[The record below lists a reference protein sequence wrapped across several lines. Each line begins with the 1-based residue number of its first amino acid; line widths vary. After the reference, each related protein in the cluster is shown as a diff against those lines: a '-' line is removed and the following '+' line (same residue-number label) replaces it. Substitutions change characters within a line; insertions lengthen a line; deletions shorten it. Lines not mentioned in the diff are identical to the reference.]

1 MAIKT
6 QLIKEFYGIDQ
17 SKDEAWLDLGYAPE
31 ARNMDTEDGSLGVA
45 KGYVKHLQAA
55 IPGTGEIKRLYVWR
69 DLVTI
74 RYVVVAGNTVYAYV
88 TTDETPAWRE
98 LYTYPDTVNGYQWDF
113 LETKIG
119 NDDHLIIA
127 NGEHQLVKWD
137 GETQTAELFGTGETV
152 LETTVSSYTASN
164 LTVVLADDI
173 TELAEQ
179 WIKQSGIYLGD
190 DHCGVVSVDAANKTL
205 VLEEAPDAAP
215 SSGMAARVPGGVSD
229 IKVNFMTMHYS
240 RMFSAGDYD
249 HPSRLYWSCTPGS
262 DSDASIRT
270 IEDWSRSSVSPDVSG
285 GYVEVGN
292 TGTDPIVGLCSLSN
306 QLVIFKRDSIY
317 RLLGDRPGNYR
328 VYKVDAKVDETINT
342 ARVTYGD
349 TPFWMTKTGMYYYDG
364 NTAQRMYN
372 ARNIR
377 KLLEHASLTGCK
389 ATEHQDKLYFTC
401 KMDGADAVIVYDVQR
416 RAYMLR
422 DGFHVVDLHSKGGV
436 LYLVN
441 DGRYI
446 CRFGEGDSYDGEP
459 IEAYWQTP
467 LTDLE
472 NKLQIKGLR
481 ELMMRTEAGENTD
494 ALVITARSGRNET
507 NYRVML
513 PDNPYDVLEVPLL
526 NEGRTLSFR
535 FENEAGGS
543 WRIRG
548 GVEIL
553 FEAHDRTL

>member
-45 KGYVKHLQAA
+45 KGYVKHLAEA

-137 GETQTAELFGTGETV
+137 GETQTASLFGSADK
-152 LETTVSSYTASN
+152 VSN
-164 LTVVLADDI
+164 I
-173 TELAEQ
+173 
-179 WIKQSGIYLGD
+179 
-190 DHCGVVSVDAANKTL
+190 
-205 VLEEAPDAAP
+205 P
-215 SSGMAARVPGGVSD
+215 
-229 IKVNFMTMHYS
+229 VNFLTMHYS
-240 RMFSAGDYD
+240 RLFSAGDYS
-249 HPSRLYWSCTPGS
+249 HPSRLYWSCPPGS
-262 DSDASIRT
+262 DSDTNIRT
-270 IEDWSRSSVSPDVSG
+270 IEDWSRSDVSPDVSG

-292 TGTDPIVGLCSLSN
+292 TGTDPIVGLCSMSN
-306 QLVIFKRDSIY
+306 QLLIFKRDSIY
-317 RLLGDRPGNYR
+317 RLLGDRPSNYR

-372 ARNIR
+372 AKNIR
-377 KLLEHASLTGCK
+377 KLLEQANLTGCK

-401 KMDGADAVIVYDVQR
+401 KLDGADAMIVYDVQR

-422 DGFHVVDLHSKGGV
+422 DGFHVADIHSKGGV

-459 IEAYWQTP
+459 IRAYWQTP

-494 ALVITARSGRNET
+494 ALVVTARSGRNET

-553 FEAHDRTL
+553 FEARDRTL